1 MNTRVTLLSVP
12 LILFIISSVMV
23 ALGILNGWFGD
34 AKDGIM
40 VFCEHA
46 RSGYIKQP
54 ANSISNLAFSMAGIF
69 MAWVTYKDNF
79 SAKNRM
85 TATIYLP
92 LLLSCSL
99 IVLGAGSFAMHATN
113 TALGGFL
120 DLFGM
125 FLLSSFV
132 SSYAITRW
140 FKLSGLGF
148 SVMFIL
154 SVSIGSYIKLTS
166 NDEIYLLMEAPSL
179 WFAIQ
184 LTVAII
190 FEVMLRYMRKI
201 EINEWLGWASV
212 FTILIAFVIWN
223 LSRTQESILCDPHLW
238 LQGHAVWHILD
249 AVGACFV
256 FLFYTTEVD
265 PSMQ

>member
-1 MNTRVTLLSVP
+1 MLIVP
-12 LILFIISSVMV
+12 LILFFTTLVLV
-23 ALGILNGWFGD
+23 VFGILNEWFGE
-34 AKDGIM
+34 ARGGIM
-40 VFCEHA
+40 EFCEHA

-54 ANSISNLAFSMAGIF
+54 ANSFSNLAFSVAGIYI
-69 MAWVTYKDNF
+69 AWYAYKDKF
-79 SAKNRM
+79 SVKNRM
-85 TATIYLP
+85 SVTVYYP
-92 LLLSCSL
+92 LLMSCSM

-125 FLLSSFV
+125 FMFSSFV

-140 FKLSGLGF
+140 FNLPGLSFFLLFAFG
-148 SVMFIL
+148 
-154 SVSIGSYIKLTS
+154 VSIGSYIKLTS
-166 NDEIYLLMEAPSL
+166 DNETYWLFTASSL

-184 LTVAII
+184 LLVAII
-190 FEVMLRYMRKI
+190 FELMLHYVRKTK
-201 EINEWLGWASV
+201 INASLGWASI
-212 FTILIAFVIWN
+212 FILLLAFAVWN

-238 LQGHAVWHILD
+238 LQGHAVWHLLD

-265 PSMQ
+265 QSNCT